1 MMQKIPF
8 IQDANEVEH
17 IAGITSAFPYTMHR
31 RDLTTDVIPWHWHE
45 EVEFNYAYQG
55 SIEIQTFDHTY
66 RIKQGEAYFINT
78 NVMDKKQKAAGSSK
92 TVEHAHLFHPI
103 LLGGYFNSTFY
114 TKYLNPVLKNRSVE
128 VLVIRES
135 NPTGKKFITLLHQ
148 LTELADQ
155 PDKEFEIRNLLSQAW
170 LTLIAEI
177 KFQEQHQQL
186 TVSPRERS
194 KNILAY
200 LHKHYAEKVTINDIA
215 TAVNVSPK
223 ECIRSFKKSIHQTP
237 IEYLLNY
244 RIEQA
249 KKLLRQSEFS
259 ITDVALQAGFST
271 SAYFS
276 KIFKERVGQIPR
288 EYRQQQDK
296 TINS

>member
-1 MMQKIPF
+1 
-8 IQDANEVEH
+8 
-17 IAGITSAFPYTMHR
+17 MHR

-66 RIKQGEAYFINT
+66 IIKQGEAYFINT

-103 LLGGYFNSTFY
+103 LLGGYFNSAFY

-128 VLVIRES
+128 VLVIQES

-148 LTELADQ
+148 LTELADRS
-155 PDKEFEIRNLLSQAW
+155 DKEFEIRSLLSQAW

-186 TVSPRERS
+186 MVSPRERS

-223 ECIRSFKKSIHQTP
+223 ECIRSFKKNIHQTP

-244 RIEQA
+244 RVEQA
-249 KKLLRQSEFS
+249 KKLLRQSEPS

-276 KIFKERVGQIPR
+276 KIFRERVGQTPR
-288 EYRQQQDK
+288 EYRRSKAETVSD
-296 TINS
+296 